1 MDDIGIDKTTEALA
15 LCIMQHHLNHMHY
28 AVKKSQQ
35 KDDGEHLAARTKL
48 KPQKPDED
56 CLSQN
61 RMLLVC
67 SCKESNASFE
77 LGPKHR
83 PVLIVVPPANILTW
97 IKEFNDSKMT
107 KLIMY
112 TGYEQIKAEDLS
124 IVWFS
129 VLLSQD
135 QTLFEYD

>member
-1 MDDIGIDKTTEALA
+1 MDDIGIGKITEALA
-15 LCIMQHHLNHMHY
+15 LCVVQHHLNHMHY
-28 AVKKSQQ
+28 VVKKSQQ
-35 KDDGEHLAARTKL
+35 KGDSEHLAAGTKS
-48 KPQKPDED
+48 KPQKLDED

-67 SCKESNASFE
+67 SCKESNASFR

-83 PVLIVVPPANILTW
+83 LVLIVVPLANILTW

-112 TGYEQIKAEDLS
+112 TGYGQIKAEDLS
-124 IVWFS
+124 MVQFS
-129 VLLSQD
+129 VLLS
-135 QTLFEYD
+135 